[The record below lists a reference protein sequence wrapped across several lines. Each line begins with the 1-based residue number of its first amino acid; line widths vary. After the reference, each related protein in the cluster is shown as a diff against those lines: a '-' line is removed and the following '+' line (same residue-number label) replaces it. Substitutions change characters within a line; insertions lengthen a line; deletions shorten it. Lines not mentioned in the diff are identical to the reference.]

1 MESGYPTCYYP
12 AIMRRSVPGAGA
24 RRVPGRNGGRPN
36 RTLPHNFQNPP
47 REETTMIT
55 SENLQQNVTDFR
67 PGDTVRVQYRV
78 IEGNRERIQN
88 FEGLCIAR
96 KGSGISETFVV
107 RKTSFGVA
115 VERVFPLHS
124 PKVAKIEVVSRG
136 AVRRAK
142 LYYIRDK
149 IGKKA
154 RVKKAK

>member
-1 MESGYPTCYYP
+1 
-12 AIMRRSVPGAGA
+12 
-24 RRVPGRNGGRPN
+24 
-36 RTLPHNFQNPP
+36 
-47 REETTMIT
+47 MIT
-55 SENLQQNVTDFR
+55 NDTITPNAVEFR
-67 PGDTVRVQYRV
+67 AGDTVRVQYRV

-96 KGSGISETFVV
+96 KGGGINETFMV
-107 RKTSFGVA
+107 RKNSFGVA

-124 PKVAKIEVVSRG
+124 PKIAQIEVVSRG

-142 LYYIRDK
+142 LYYIREK